1 MKSNVVSMC
10 VVPAKINCNKSR
22 KELKT
27 YVILGCCSQG
37 SFINSELAKKLRT
50 VCTKTTMKIKTL
62 NREEIHETE
71 AISDLKV
78 TSSTEKI
85 VWIDIPVSYTRKNLP
100 VGDEDI
106 ATRDKIKDW
115 TYLERIVDKI
125 IQGKDISI
133 GRLIDD
139 NFSKALEPLE
149 VIPSKYGGPC
159 AFRTLLGWCIVGPVG
174 KTASSTTV

>member
-10 VVPAKINCNKSR
+10 VVLAKINCSKSR

-27 YVILGCCSQG
+27 YVILDSCSQG
-37 SFINSELAKKLRT
+37 AFINSELAKKLRT
-50 VCTKTTMKIKTL
+50 VVTKTTIKIKTL
-62 NREEIHETE
+62 NRKESQETE

-85 VWIDIPVSYTRKNLP
+85 VWIDLPVSYTRKNLP

-115 TYLERIVDKI
+115 T
-125 IQGKDISI
+125 
-133 GRLIDD
+133 
-139 NFSKALEPLE
+139 
-149 VIPSKYGGPC
+149 
-159 AFRTLLGWCIVGPVG
+159 
-174 KTASSTTV
+174 

>member
-50 VCTKTTMKIKTL
+50 VCAKTTMKIKTL

-78 TSSTEKI
+78 TS
-85 VWIDIPVSYTRKNLP
+85 
-100 VGDEDI
+100 
-106 ATRDKIKDW
+106 
-115 TYLERIVDKI
+115 
-125 IQGKDISI
+125 
-133 GRLIDD
+133 
-139 NFSKALEPLE
+139 
-149 VIPSKYGGPC
+149 
-159 AFRTLLGWCIVGPVG
+159 
-174 KTASSTTV
+174 